1 MEILGCHSRKENIKT
16 EARGVCRL
24 HDQIAILGA
33 QAHLSASTKTN
44 LLSQTTRDPH
54 TKAVSPLLD
63 PRPHATS
70 RLYGEYTRYGLQP
83 PRLHL
88 FNAPDQKRAMPC

>member
-1 MEILGCHSRKENIKT
+1 MEIIGCHSRKENIKT
-16 EARGVCRL
+16 EAGGMCRL

-63 PRPHATS
+63 PRLHSNPAAI
-70 RLYGEYTRYGLQP
+70 RGLYQLWTANASP
-83 PRLHL
+83 PSL
-88 FNAPDQKRAMPC
+88 